1 MVVEPSDETW
11 WLNYEKWWIYGE
23 LTMADLCVFNGIQWG
38 VQLLTMGDMMVIS
51 PTVFTYIYIIS
62 IHTHIWGYV
71 RGMFDGIRLINGI
84 RLTWGD
90 TTMWMQPKMIWLV
103 VPNSFIHVLF
113 SCLELDDNPN

>member
-51 PTVFTYIYIIS
+51 PTVFTYIYIYYIYTY
-62 IHTHIWGYV
+62 TH
-71 RGMFDGIRLINGI
+71 MGICS
-84 RLTWGD
+84 GD
-90 TTMWMQPKMIWLV
+90 V
-103 VPNSFIHVLF
+103 
-113 SCLELDDNPN
+113 